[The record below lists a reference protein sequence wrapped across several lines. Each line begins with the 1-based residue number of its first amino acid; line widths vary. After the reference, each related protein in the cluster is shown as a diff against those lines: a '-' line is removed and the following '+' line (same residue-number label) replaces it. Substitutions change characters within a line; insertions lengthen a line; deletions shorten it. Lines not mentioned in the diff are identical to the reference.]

1 MQGIIFYTYARNK
14 NWTVGCRTRRA
25 ESFLAQTEVP
35 EREAHRWSVNATF
48 WSIEMSTIH
57 CSSKPRPGENNGDF
71 HCSSQRCLWRKC
83 GTKRESASQNWP
95 ILTVGEFPLTPLW
108 SEIAF
113 VRCRQ
118 LFGQNDGLYQC
129 CTAVHC
135 VCLCSYPICLPF
147 FWSSLMNISLYNNS
161 KSLFL
166 ENN

>member
-1 MQGIIFYTYARNK
+1 ME
-14 NWTVGCRTRRA
+14 GCRTRRS
-25 ESFLAQTEVP
+25 ESFLAQTEAP

-71 HCSSQRCLWRKC
+71 RYSPRRCLWRKC
-83 GTKRESASQNWP
+83 GTKKESTSQNWP
-95 ILTVGEFPLTPLW
+95 IVTVGEFLRTW

-129 CTAVHC
+129 CTVGHC
-135 VCLCSYPICLPF
+135 VCLCSYPMCLPL
-147 FWSSLMNISLYNNS
+147 FWSFLNISLYNNS
-161 KSLFL
+161 KSLLFV
-166 ENN
+166 EIN